1 MNWGTIMADKMQDDD
16 LDLFFAAAR
25 DGDRA
30 RFGAGA
36 DAPVSFG
43 TGPDRGET
51 PAGMEAFLARIEAD
65 AFAAQAT
72 RTAPLSASVP
82 VAAPAR
88 EGWLAQLWSAIGGWP
103 SLAGLATATVA
114 GVWIGI
120 SPPAALSAQAA
131 VFTGQASDS
140 ASLESDLY
148 LVDLMPGLYYEL
160 TSATDG

>member
-1 MNWGTIMADKMQDDD
+1 MADKTQDDD

-25 DGDRA
+25 KGDRA
-30 RFGAGA
+30 RYGAGA
-36 DAPVSFG
+36 DSLSAQGADVP
-43 TGPDRGET
+43 T
-51 PAGMEAFLARIEAD
+51 GMEAFLARIEAD
-65 AFAAQAT
+65 AFAAQAALQ
-72 RTAPLSASVP
+72 APAP
-82 VAAPAR
+82 VATSEEAPAR

-131 VFTGQASDS
+131 VLTGQSS
-140 ASLESDLY
+140 ATSGLESDLY
-148 LVDLMPGLYYEL
+148 LVDLMPGLYDEL